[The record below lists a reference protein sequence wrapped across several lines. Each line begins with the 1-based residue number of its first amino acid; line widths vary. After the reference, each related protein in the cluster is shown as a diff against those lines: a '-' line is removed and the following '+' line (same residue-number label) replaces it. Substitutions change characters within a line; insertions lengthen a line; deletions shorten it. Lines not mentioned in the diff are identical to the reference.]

1 MILTIT
7 LNPSIDHTLFIDHF
21 TVGDTNRIQRCET
34 DAGGKGINL
43 SRVAHKLG
51 RSTLASG
58 FIGGPA
64 GAEVLHVLIR
74 EGLRHR
80 FQETQGESRSNFSVE
95 SGHDGST
102 TTLNAKGPEISPE
115 EWEGFLNV
123 LQSIAP
129 EASWVAM
136 GGSIPPGVPAS
147 AYQTI
152 TERMHTLGK
161 LVLVDAD
168 GEPAKLALQAKP
180 DMIKPNLKEAERL
193 VGRALPGLDEQVQA
207 AKELREKISDQG
219 IAIITLGKEGAVLA
233 TPDQVFAG
241 ESPVVEVRSTV
252 GSGDSFLA
260 GLLSKRELGWAEAL
274 KWGLAAGAATA
285 MSDGARIG
293 TREDTEALLSEARV
307 REIS

>member
-64 GAEVLHVLIR
+64 GAEVLHVLVR

-80 FQETQGESRSNFSVE
+80 FQETKGESRSNFSVE
-95 SGHDGST
+95 SAHDGST
-102 TTLNAKGPEISPE
+102 TTLNARGPEITPD
-115 EWEGFLNV
+115 EWEGFLSL
-123 LQSIAP
+123 LQTIAP
-129 EASWVAM
+129 EATWVAM
-136 GGSIPPGVPAS
+136 GGSIPPGVPSS

-152 TERMHTLGK
+152 TERMHELGK

-168 GEPAKLALQAKP
+168 GDPAKLALEAKP

-193 VGRALPGLDEQVQA
+193 VGRALPKLEDQIEA
-207 AKELREKISDQG
+207 TKELRESLSDSG
-219 IAIITLGKEGAVLA
+219 IAIITLGKDGAVMA
-233 TPDQVFAG
+233 TPDQVLVG
-241 ESPVVEVRSTV
+241 ESPVVEARSTV

-260 GLLSKRELGWAEAL
+260 GLLSKRDLGWIEAM

-293 TREDTEALLSEARV
+293 TREDTEALLSQAKV
-307 REIS
+307 RELS